1 MIYDDD
7 YDEEEKRLEDYDD
20 EDDETTH
27 SNDFDLQGF
36 PVHEAVA
43 FFHKKSRKQPKQE
56 FQLLNVTDMIGVP
69 KLNNTN
75 MIGNDILGTGSLG
88 KLLKKE
94 KKGKKNK
101 GLIGENNIF
110 KL

>member
-1 MIYDDD
+1 MIYYDD
-7 YDEEEKRLEDYDD
+7 DEEEKRLEDYDD
-20 EDDETTH
+20 EDDETAH

-36 PVHEAVA
+36 PVHEAVD
-43 FFHKKSRKQPKQE
+43 FYHKKARKQPKQE
-56 FQLLNVTDMIGVP
+56 FQLLNVDDMIGG
-69 KLNNTN
+69 KGLRGKSL
-75 MIGNDILGTGSLG
+75 MGNDILGTGSLG
-88 KLLKKE
+88 KLLKKG

>member
-1 MIYDDD
+1 
-7 YDEEEKRLEDYDD
+7 
-20 EDDETTH
+20 
-27 SNDFDLQGF
+27 
-36 PVHEAVA
+36 
-43 FFHKKSRKQPKQE
+43 
-56 FQLLNVTDMIGVP
+56 MIGVP